1 MVTHRNGGIFITG
14 EEALS
19 KEGWTLKEK
28 LDDWGTWKRYG
39 IINLGYPAMGIE
51 SKISS
56 GMPFTDGNIGGGSKL
71 PEVLYKDNLSAMR
84 IDGAYIKLLSVHPLE
99 MQVLSM
105 YHVFK
110 WSVLR
115 ISKKGSVSR
124 HQIRKI
130 LIRAETLIEG
140 NI

>member
-1 MVTHRNGGIFITG
+1 MK
-14 EEALS
+14 S
-19 KEGWTLKEK
+19 DGWTLKEK

-56 GMPFTDGNIGGGSKL
+56 GMPFDNGCINGGSKL
-71 PEVLYKDNLSAMR
+71 PEVLYKDNISAMR
-84 IDGAYIKLLSVHPLE
+84 IDGAYIRLLEKHPLE

-115 ISKKGSVSR
+115 ISKKGKVSR